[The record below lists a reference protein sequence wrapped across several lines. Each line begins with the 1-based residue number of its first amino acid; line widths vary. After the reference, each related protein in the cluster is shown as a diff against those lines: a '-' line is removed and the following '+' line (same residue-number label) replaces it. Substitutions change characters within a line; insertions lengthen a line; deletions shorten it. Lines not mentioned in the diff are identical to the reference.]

1 MNIKHILF
9 ILFFLP
15 IFTIGQDNVKFI
27 AGGVTCSSCSNAIYK
42 SLQSDKKILKIETN
56 LDTQEWNLEYK
67 NGDFK
72 IEDLKKLVEDT
83 GFSIYKL
90 WVNNELILNKKTK
103 VKK

>member
-27 AGGVTCSSCSNAIYK
+27 DGGVTCSSCSNAIYK

-83 GFSIYKL
+83 RFIIYKL
-90 WVNNELILNKKTK
+90 
-103 VKK
+103 

>member
-1 MNIKHILF
+1 MRYILF

-15 IFTIGQDNVKFI
+15 ILTIGQDNVKFI

-42 SLQSDKKILKIETN
+42 SLQSDKKILKIESN
-56 LDTQEWNLEYK
+56 LETQEWDLKYK
-67 NGDFK
+67 TGDFK
-72 IEDLKKLVEDT
+72 IEDLKKLVEDA

-103 VKK
+103 IKK